1 MEVILM
7 SKKCTFPKL
16 GKRVQQLGRPK
27 PKKKAMSSNERARV
41 LNEWKRSIW

>member
-1 MEVILM
+1 M

-41 LNEWKRSIW
+41 LNELKRSIW

>member
-1 MEVILM
+1 M

-27 PKKKAMSSNERARV
+27 RKKRAMTTNERARV
-41 LNEWKRSIW
+41 LSEWKRSIWYK

>member
-1 MEVILM
+1 M

-16 GKRVQQLGRPK
+16 GKKTHQLGRPK

>member
-1 MEVILM
+1 M
-7 SKKCTFPKL
+7 SKRCTFPKL